1 VVAGIAFLFQETWE
15 FAFLARRGAMQRSA
29 RQKNPTTPHL
39 FSVPGR
45 LGNLH
50 NASIAIQEKLHGSL
64 PEKLVSEK
72 SFLSL

>member
-1 VVAGIAFLFQETWE
+1 
-15 FAFLARRGAMQRSA
+15 MQRSA
-29 RQKNPTTPHL
+29 RKKNPTTPHL

-50 NASIAIQEKLHGSL
+50 NASIAIQEKLHGFM
-64 PEKLVSEK
+64 PEKLVSGK